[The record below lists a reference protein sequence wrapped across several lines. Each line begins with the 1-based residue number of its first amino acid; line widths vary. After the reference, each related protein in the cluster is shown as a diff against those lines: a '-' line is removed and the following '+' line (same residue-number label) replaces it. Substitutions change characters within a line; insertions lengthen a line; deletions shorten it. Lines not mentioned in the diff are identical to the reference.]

1 MSFVEI
7 LVILALVLVLF
18 GPDELPKMAK
28 TLGKGLRELRK
39 AGDDLRGTFEQEMV
53 KLDEEPAPRRD
64 PVTQPSS
71 LPPKPGASDDP
82 AAARAAAR
90 FAAVGQEPPPAPRP
104 PEAPAAAINSSAA
117 QSAAPEIKLLPA
129 EGTVPREGVEPK
141 PLSPPPAESAT
152 QAPPHGQG
160 DAP

>member
-1 MSFVEI
+1 MSITEI

-39 AGDDLRGTFEQEMV
+39 AGDDLRGTLEQEMV
-53 KLDEEPAPRRD
+53 KLDAEPTPRRD
-64 PVTQPSS
+64 PEPARPEA
-71 LPPKPGASDDP
+71 LPPVASSSADP

-90 FAAVGQEPPPAPRP
+90 FAAAGLEPPASPTAASSTPAPT
-104 PEAPAAAINSSAA
+104 PE
-117 QSAAPEIKLLPA
+117 PEVKLIPA
-129 EGTVPREGVEPK
+129 EGTVPREGVEPR
-141 PLSPPPAESAT
+141 PLPTPPAEGPAPV
-152 QAPPHGQG
+152 PPHG